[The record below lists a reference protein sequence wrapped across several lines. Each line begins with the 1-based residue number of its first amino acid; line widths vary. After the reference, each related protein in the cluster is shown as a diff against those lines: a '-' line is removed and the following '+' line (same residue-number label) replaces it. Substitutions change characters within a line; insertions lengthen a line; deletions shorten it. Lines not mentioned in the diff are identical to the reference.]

1 MGAHRDPLLQLD
13 MPFDGEFC
21 RPSRRLERTFAGS
34 PSKGLGHGEVN
45 SADFNVDSHQRF
57 LDDLREREEETFAD
71 ER

>member
-1 MGAHRDPLLQLD
+1 MGAHRNPLLQLD
-13 MPFDGEFC
+13 MPFDGEFGG
-21 RPSRRLERTFAGS
+21 PSRRLERTFAGS
-34 PSKGLGHGEVN
+34 PSKGLGEEVN